1 MPLHRRGLIRE
12 YWCAIALLRR
22 IRALPATLDPAAA
35 VAFARSEAEIMP
47 NQKEQEIVWLL
58 EQLAARPPRV
68 VLEIGTDRGGT
79 LFLWTRVA
87 AADALL
93 IALDV
98 RKMFGRLGRWSPFA
112 LVRSGFARERQRVDL
127 IDGVDSHAADTVKR
141 VQAALAGRSVDFLF
155 IDAGHAYEDARQD
168 FELYEPLVRP
178 GGIVAFHDV
187 SPRPTADTVGIAAF
201 WAELKA
207 SHETR
212 ELIADG
218 EAGYGIGVYYKP
230 E

>member
-1 MPLHRRGLIRE
+1 MPLHRRKLISE

-22 IRALPATLDPAAA
+22 IRALPTTLDPAAA
-35 VAFARSEAEIMP
+35 FAFARSEAEIMP

-58 EQLAARPPRV
+58 EQLAYRPPRV

-87 AADALL
+87 SADALL
-93 IALDV
+93 ITVDV
-98 RKMFGRLGRWSPFA
+98 RKMIGRLGRWSPFA
-112 LVRSGFARERQRVDL
+112 LVRSGFARERQTIDL
-127 IDGVDSHAADTVKR
+127 IDGVDSHAPDTVQR
-141 VQAALAGRSVDFLF
+141 IQAALAGRPVDFLF
-155 IDAGHAYEDARQD
+155 IDAGHAYEAARQD
-168 FELYEPLVRP
+168 FELYQPLVRP

-201 WAELKA
+201 WAELKV
-207 SHETR
+207 SHKTR
-212 ELIADG
+212 ELVADG